1 MATLDLTAG
10 ALDIVCDAGDDD
22 AFQVPLPA
30 DLTGYVWAA
39 PVLAVEGGSLGTIGL
54 TVTTGPNLLVA
65 RLSDVL
71 TAAVKAAGGALYL
84 VRCTSPS
91 GDVTTILKGRVTA
104 R

>member
-10 ALDIVCDAGDDD
+10 GLDIVCDAGDDE

-30 DLTGYVWAA
+30 DLTGYTWAA
-39 PVLAVEGGSLGTIGL
+39 PVLAVDGASLGSIQTNVS
-54 TVTTGPNLLVA
+54 TNPNLLVA